1 MRLSAT
7 LPSAVLLALL
17 VLCPCACRKQH
28 ELPTTGGVS
37 GQPAVDELLAGLKS
51 ENAEERQFTLLYITH
66 FRLDGYQKEL
76 RKLAQQDPL
85 AGVTLA
91 AVYKEPGP
99 ALAWYAKQDAA
110 PGLDGLLGGA
120 LGLGCTRD
128 LPPAFWQGLLDET
141 AAGQRASLVWG
152 MAQLDVEPGGP
163 LSLGGGVIAT
173 AAKLAEAAN
182 TVPDRAAYDALLGT
196 QGGHDVDWQVILGGL
211 PQQSLTPTQWAALLR
226 WAAPET
232 WQQLLT
238 NVKDEQALCS
248 LLTAAAMR
256 YGGGR
261 LRLPWTREQC
271 QRRGLGPEYTACMF
285 AAGKLGSMSAP
296 LEELLRAQRM
306 PDASGKQQEPAEKA
320 AQRKERLGET
330 LRLLQ
335 YAVQRGDG
343 AAVSEAL
350 ELGPQLTADA
360 FGGVLSTIERYTPEE
375 QRRTQPDDEQ
385 LQALVDLADPV
396 AAYWLIFGW
405 PDRAPVLESRMAALV
420 RVTPDPENAKLVY
433 AYRLRQAQI
442 VLTRSS

>member
-1 MRLSAT
+1 MRLPAILPAT
-7 LPSAVLLALL
+7 GLLALL

-28 ELPTTGGVS
+28 KLATTGGVT
-37 GQPAVDELLAGLKS
+37 GQPAVDELLAGLQS
-51 ENAEERQFTLLYITH
+51 EKAEERQFALLYVTH
-66 FRLDGYQKEL
+66 FQLDGYQKEL
-76 RKLAQQDPL
+76 RKLAQKDPV

-110 PGLDGLLGGA
+110 PGLDGLLGGV
-120 LGLGCTRD
+120 LGLGCARD

-141 AAGQRASLVWG
+141 AAGQRASLVWD

-163 LSLGGGVIAT
+163 LGLSDEVIAT
-173 AAKLAEAAN
+173 AAKLAETAS
-182 TVPDRAAYDALLGT
+182 TVPERAAYDALLGGR
-196 QGGHDVDWQVILGGL
+196 GGHRIDWQANLDYL
-211 PQQSLTPTQWAALLR
+211 SRSSLTPTQWVALLR
-226 WAAPET
+226 WTTRET
-232 WQQLLT
+232 WQRLLT
-238 NVKDEQALCS
+238 STKDEQVLCN

-256 YGGGR
+256 YGGGQ

-271 QRRGLGPEYTACMF
+271 QQRGLGPEYTACMF

-296 LEELLRAQRM
+296 LEELLRTQRM
-306 PDASGKQQEPAEKA
+306 PDAGGKQEEPAEKA

-335 YAVQRGDG
+335 YAVQRGDH
-343 AAVSEAL
+343 AAVSKAL
-350 ELGPQLTADA
+350 ELGPQLTPDA

-385 LQALVDLADPV
+385 LQALVDLADPI